1 LGRFCAATPRC
12 ARAAPHGRWP
22 PFSRSYGVMLPSSL
36 AKVPPFTSAAFCQPT
51 SVGLRYGR
59 RGRSLGAF
67 LGGSGATPS
76 RARRRARSRRPSGLA
91 RPDFPGRAPYG
102 RRRAMSTARRA
113 CPPPRPPVA
122 QARPAG
128 AGILTCSP
136 IGCALRPRLRPDSPW
151 ADHPAPGTLGLPV
164 ARILTALSR
173 YSFRHS
179 HSAPLHPRSRSGF
192 PGGADAPLPP
202 ASPRVRGFGAGL
214 QPRYILGA
222 RPLDQ

>member
-1 LGRFCAATPRC
+1 MGRFCAATRGSR
-12 ARAAPHGRWP
+12 RAGAHPRWP

-36 AKVPPFTSAAFCQPT
+36 AKVPPFTLAAFCQPT

-67 LGGSGATPS
+67 LGGPGATPS
-76 RARRRARSRRPSGLA
+76 RPRRRGRSRRPSGPA

-128 AGILTCSP
+128 AGILTCSS
-136 IGCALRPRLRPDSPW
+136 IGYALRPRLRPDSPW

-164 ARILTALSR
+164 AWIPTTLSR

-179 HSAPLHPRSRSGF
+179 HSPPLHPRSRSGF
-192 PGGADAPLPP
+192 SGDGDAPLPP
-202 ASPRVRGFGAGL
+202 ASLRVRGFGAGL